1 MTENQS
7 TNMTRLLIGL
17 MALLLVLVG
26 FAMASSTEAVREAT
40 KAQTELS
47 VHAARQNGSFESI
60 QSQLGTLRTYHSTHR
75 GELKDMREE
84 MQGHRKLL
92 DELLKASHELP
103 K

>member
-47 VHAARQNGSFESI
+47 VHSARQNGSFESI
-60 QSQLGTLRTYHSTHR
+60 QSQLGTLRTYHSTLR
-75 GELKDMREE
+75 GEMKE
-84 MQGHRKLL
+84 QRKLL

-103 K
+103 GTP

>member
-7 TNMTRLLIGL
+7 TTMTRLMIGL
-17 MALLLVLVG
+17 MTLMMVLVG
-26 FAMASSTEAVREAT
+26 FAMAGSREATREAT

-60 QSQLGTLRTYHSTHR
+60 QSQLGTLRTYHSTLR
-75 GELKDMREE
+75 AE
-84 MQGHRKLL
+84 MKEQRKLL
-92 DELLKASHELP
+92 DELLKASHDLP